1 MKRIVIGNDFR
12 VNWTLTQLGNS
23 FNIANKDYTISV
35 SSSYGVIDVTNITA
49 HGNVISFDIPAAQ
62 QVYLGSYSITLNIRD
77 GVTGQAWRLSQCDAF
92 TLVPCGD
99 GDVANVVELSS
110 NIVYPATEIIS
121 GGGGGGGNSGDQ
133 YLKLSLERNILL
145 TYNDENGD
153 WNSQEPTLNYK
164 IDGELDPNKLYYLRL
179 MRSVSK
185 TTGGHYSIR
194 FNPNGRINKNGWVAI
209 CYKGANGNYERPFER
224 WLDIEKWNTQFPVV
238 GNSNIVR
245 TILDTELQTADILGM
260 FITNVEDKT
269 YFPTGKGKKVSG
281 FNDGNI
287 LNYNHL
293 GLAVWEYSD
302 ENKPLRQVS
311 NIAKFGITYKP
322 KEILDNFSGEINNY
336 NSWWSIL

>member
-1 MKRIVIGNDFR
+1 
-12 VNWTLTQLGNS
+12 
-23 FNIANKDYTISV
+23 
-35 SSSYGVIDVTNITA
+35 VTE
-49 HGNVISFDIPAAQ
+49 
-62 QVYLGSYSITLNIRD
+62 
-77 GVTGQAWRLSQCDAF
+77 QAWRLSQCDAF
-92 TLVPCGD
+92 TLVSCGD
-99 GDVANVVELSS
+99 GDVASVVELTS

-121 GGGGGGGNSGDQ
+121 GGGGNSGDQ

-145 TYNDENGD
+145 IYEEDD
-153 WNSQEPTLNYK
+153 WVAQEPTLNYK

-179 MRSVSK
+179 MRNVSR
-185 TTGGHYSIR
+185 TNGGRYLSR

-209 CYKGANGNYERPFER
+209 CYKGANENQSRPFVR

-260 FITNVEDKT
+260 FFTNVGDNT
-269 YFPTGKGKKVSG
+269 HFPTGKSKKEYDYNESRVYC
-281 FNDGNI
+281 
-287 LNYNHL
+287 YNHL

-311 NIAKFGITYKP
+311 NIAKFGITYSM
-322 KEILDNFSGEINNY
+322 ELIYNDFSGEINSE

>member
-12 VNWTLTQLGNS
+12 VNWTLTQLGND

-35 SSSYGVIDVTNITA
+35 SSSYGVIDVANITA
-49 HGNVISFDIPAAQ
+49 QGNVISFDIPAAQ
-62 QVYLGSYSITLNIRD
+62 QIYLGSYSITLNIRD

-99 GDVANVVELSS
+99 GDVASVVELSS

-121 GGGGGGGNSGDQ
+121 GGGGNSGEQ

-145 TYNDENGD
+145 IHNEDDD
-153 WNSQEPTLNYK
+153 WEPQEPTLNYK
-164 IDGELDPNKLYYLRL
+164 IDGELDPNKIYYLRL
-179 MRSVSK
+179 MRKVSR
-185 TTGGHYSIR
+185 TTGGTYSRR

-209 CYKGANGNYERPFER
+209 CYKGANANCGKPFER
-224 WLDIEKWNTQFPVV
+224 WVDIEKWNTQFPIV

-245 TILDTELQTADILGM
+245 TILNTELQTADILGM
-260 FITNVEDKT
+260 FITNVDDNT
-269 YFPTGKGKKVSG
+269 YFPISKGKKSYG
-281 FNDGNI
+281 FHNNQVVC
-287 LNYNHL
+287 YNHL

-302 ENKPLRQVS
+302 VNKPLRQVS
-311 NIAKFGITYKP
+311 NIAKFGITFWPEK
-322 KEILDNFSGEINNY
+322 ILNDFSGEISSG

>member
-35 SSSYGVIDVTNITA
+35 LSSYGVIDVANITA
-49 HGNVISFDIPAAQ
+49 QGNVISFDIPAAQ

-77 GVTGQAWRLSQCDAF
+77 GITGQAWRLSQCDAF

-99 GDVANVVELSS
+99 GDVASVVELSS

-121 GGGGGGGNSGDQ
+121 GGGSNSGEQ

-145 TYNDENGD
+145 IYEEGIE
-153 WNSQEPTLNYK
+153 WVSQKPTLNYK

-179 MRSVSK
+179 MRNVSR
-185 TTGGHYSIR
+185 TTGGSYSER
-194 FNPNGRINKNGWVAI
+194 FNPNGRINTNGWVAI
-209 CYKGANGNYERPFER
+209 CYKGANMNPSRPFVR
-224 WLDIEKWNTQFPVV
+224 LIDIEKWNTQFPVV

-245 TILDTELQTADILGM
+245 TILDTELQTADILSI
-260 FITNVEDKT
+260 FITDVGSYT
-269 YFPTGKGKKVSG
+269 FFPTGKNKKRRG
-281 FNDGNI
+281 YDANQI
-287 LNYNHL
+287 YCYNHL

-311 NIAKFGITYKP
+311 NIAKFGITYSPRKIT
-322 KEILDNFSGEINNY
+322 EDDAGEINNY

>member
-12 VNWTLTQLGNS
+12 VNWTLTQLGNG

-35 SSSYGVIDVTNITA
+35 SSSYGVIDVANITA
-49 HGNVISFDIPAAQ
+49 RGNVISFDIPAAQ
-62 QVYLGSYSITLNIRD
+62 QIYLGSYSITLNIRD

-99 GDVANVVELSS
+99 GDVASVVELSS

-121 GGGGGGGNSGDQ
+121 GGGGNSGDQ

-145 TYNDENGD
+145 IHEEEDGTED
-153 WNSQEPTLNYK
+153 WVSQEPTLNYK

-179 MRSVSK
+179 MRNISR
-185 TTGGHYSIR
+185 TTGGRYSVR

-209 CYKGANGNYERPFER
+209 CYKGANGNYESPFER

-245 TILDTELQTADILGM
+245 TILDTELHTADILGM
-260 FITNVEDKT
+260 FITNANDRTHYPMGKSDKRSD
-269 YFPTGKGKKVSG
+269 Y
-281 FNDGNI
+281 NDGSTFC
-287 LNYNHL
+287 YNHL

-311 NIAKFGITYKP
+311 NIAKFGITYCP
-322 KEILDNFSGEINNY
+322 RSIIEGYSGEINND